1 MARTLSKGP
10 DQIMADLFDALPGI
24 EVPVGAIEKSLASL
38 WEDAASSGKPAPTVE
53 DSRATQINLVLH
65 LGLHTTAE
73 DAKVQFETATHFA
86 MRYPSR
92 VVVLCPLREDDK
104 STTMRAKV
112 YGECT
117 IGKSKQDKRCCEFV
131 ILSYPLS
138 FRHYLESEVSICISS
153 DLPLY
158 YWPHRFSANAN
169 LAAYHYLLT
178 KAKRILIDSSTSPR
192 EALSYP
198 WPKPEAVRDLASAR
212 ILHLRQAIGQ
222 FLSRYSPDLLTN
234 NLTAVSVEYSEKL
247 MAEGHALLAWA
258 KDRMLSCGHTES
270 NFSAKQCNH
279 SSDSYLSLRF
289 TYSHSQSFVWTADLN
304 VGHSH
309 FNADFKTAK
318 THLAAAAKLLKPE
331 DSLSEA
337 MFF

>member
-1 MARTLSKGP
+1 
-10 DQIMADLFDALPGI
+10 MADLFDALPGL
-24 EVPVGAIEKSLASL
+24 EVPVGAIAKSLASL
-38 WEDAASSGKPAPTVE
+38 WDDAASSGKPAPTVE

-65 LGLHTTAE
+65 LGLNTTFE
-73 DAKVQFETATHFA
+73 DAKTQFETAAHFA

-92 VVVLCPLREDDK
+92 VVVLCPLQEDDK

-112 YGECT
+112 YGECA

-131 ILSYPLS
+131 ILSYPRS
-138 FRHYLESEVSICISS
+138 FRQYLESEVSICISS

-169 LAAYHYLLT
+169 LADYRYLLT

-212 ILHLRQAIGQ
+212 LLHVRQAIGQ
-222 FLSRYSPDLLTN
+222 FLSRYSPQTLTD
-234 NLTAVSVEYSEKL
+234 NLTGVSVEHGEKL
-247 MAEGHALLAWA
+247 MAEGYALLAWA
-258 KDRMLSCGHTES
+258 KDRILACGS
-270 NFSAKQCNH
+270 NQAEFSVKERAH
-279 SSDSYLSLRF
+279 APELFLSLRF
-289 TYSHSQSFVWTADLN
+289 TYSNSQSFVWTADLKI
-304 VGHSH
+304 GHSH
-309 FNADFKTAK
+309 FEAAFKTAK
-318 THLAAAAKLLKPE
+318 TSLDAAAKLLKPE